1 MMVYIFV
8 CVLCLYVCVC
18 VCVCHLNKY
27 ILYVYIIYM
36 FSKEALIYMANG
48 TYKSVSEVKTGEYIM
63 NKLYAPTKV
72 IRVHKLINK
81 NVIEMQLHNG
91 TKPFFCS
98 PEIIVYCHHT
108 TPDGKHHTEY
118 TCLNE
123 VYANKS
129 KLKSSIKPFSPNT
142 DVDILTYNNTNPE
155 LTKDLYCIHTIDPTG
170 SFIVNGIIAL
180 VNTD

>member
-1 MMVYIFV
+1 MHITRIY
-8 CVLCLYVCVC
+8 LNQYAGKYYYV
-18 VCVCHLNKY
+18 
-27 ILYVYIIYM
+27 ILYM
-36 FSKEALIYMANG
+36 FSKEALIYMADG

-72 IRVHKLINK
+72 IRAHKLLNK
-81 NVIEMQLHNG
+81 NVIEIQLHNG

-108 TPDGKHHTEY
+108 TLDGKHHTEY
-118 TCLNE
+118 TSLNE
-123 VYANKS
+123 VYSNNS

-142 DVDILTYNNTNPE
+142 DVDILTYNTNPE

-170 SFIVNGIIAL
+170 SFIVNGIITL